1 MFFMSNEA
9 LTKILPPGEG
19 SRGSCAEDSVAGRR
33 LVAVI
38 LVPLIHVIILARG

>member
-1 MFFMSNEA
+1 MSNDV

-19 SRGSCAEDSVAGRR
+19 SGGSCGEDPVAGRR

-38 LVPLIHVIILARG
+38 LVLAWILIHFIILGTG